1 MSKVNDQKQRR
12 RSQLEHEYWLAQ
24 QGLDKVIVLTIIVC
38 LVAMATLGGALYAFV
53 SRGEGFLSGYQL
65 VLIFLILVGALIVYL
80 SFIFGRVATL
90 KARISDTERDIELS
104 VGEDVRSKPK
114 RN

>member
-24 QGLDKVIVLTIIVC
+24 QGLDKVVVLVIIGC
-38 LVAMATLGGALYAFV
+38 LVAMATLSGALYAFV

-65 VLIFLILVGALIVYL
+65 VLIFLILVGALIAYL
-80 SFIFGRVATL
+80 SFIFGRVA

-104 VGEDVRSKPK
+104 IGEDVRSKPK